1 MGHTVCKVYSRRIS
15 SRVWGFGAKPLVQNR
30 KSMLGRIS
38 RLLLCISFGALG
50 QGASPALAQSSGS
63 FATVPMT
70 QVAAPAPTPVQPPLA
85 IVTPIAGTKGPSL
98 PVVMFRAS
106 PTQLQQVTQS
116 GPAPV
121 VPKPMQQAQAQA
133 HIRAQVTPIA
143 AHKAKRRGPF
153 RRIFEDTRTSVVR
166 DVPEALADALP
177 WVDKGQKAESFEGV
191 LSRVASDLQAASARD
206 PQWALGAQ
214 GNIRRLAKQL
224 DTFPAPPPAP
234 MTEPELAVQ
243 SAPTRRFRPRP
254 IWPGASGRPEAQVRP
269 VTVITP
275 TGYQHGTQT
284 SGVTAPIRAGDMD
297 EAGDMSD
304 QATPPKASRKGKSR
318 ARRYLFSSKAQ

>member
-1 MGHTVCKVYSRRIS
+1 MGHTVCNVYSRRVS

-30 KSMLGRIS
+30 KSILGRIS
-38 RLLLCISFGALG
+38 FFVLGIGCGTLG
-50 QGASPALAQSSGS
+50 QGASPAFAQSSGS
-63 FATVPMT
+63 FATAPLT
-70 QVAAPAPTPVQPPLA
+70 AVAGYAPAPSKPPL
-85 IVTPIAGTKGPSL
+85 PIAAPITGAKARSL

-106 PTQLQQVTQS
+106 PAPLQQMTQS
-116 GPAPV
+116 GPAPISAA
-121 VPKPMQQAQAQA
+121 PMLRSQAQAQA
-133 HIRAQVTPIA
+133 QFAPNSAQ
-143 AHKAKRRGPF
+143 KSKRRGPF

-214 GNIRRLAKQL
+214 DNIRRLAKQL

-234 MTEPELAVQ
+234 MTKPEMAVQ
-243 SAPTRRFRPRP
+243 SAPARPFRPRP

-275 TGYQHGTQT
+275 TGYQQGAQAA
-284 SGVTAPIRAGDMD
+284 GVTAPIRAPDMD
-297 EAGDMSD
+297 EAGDMLD
-304 QATPPKASRKGKSR
+304 QAAPPKASRKGKSR